1 MKAILNDNGFAVSDG
16 FIHIYNVDPV
26 TGEYLNDSE
35 EFLAQG
41 VGLPAHSFIEPPLEA
56 KEGFAVCRTESG
68 WEYRADYRNSV
79 AYSIESGSQS
89 RVTELGELPAN
100 LTFLAP
106 KTPFDLWNGFEWVTD
121 LAAQRQAEID
131 AAKAEKYQ
139 RELKAKEMIEK
150 LADALDLNM
159 ALDGDEARLTEWR
172 KYRVLL
178 NQLDIN
184 TASDITW
191 PLQPAE

>member
-1 MKAILNDNGFAVSDG
+1 MKTTLNDKGFAVSDG

-41 VGLPAHSFIEPPLEA
+41 IGLPAHSFIEPPLEA
-56 KEGFAVCRTESG
+56 KEGFVVCRTESG
-68 WEYRADYRNSV
+68 WEYRADYRNSM

-89 RVTELGELPAN
+89 RVIELGELPAN
-100 LTFLAP
+100 LTFLVP
-106 KTPFDLWNGFEWVTD
+106 KTPFDLWNGSEWVID

-131 AAKAEKYQ
+131 TAKAEKHQ
-139 RELKAKEMIEK
+139 LEQKAKEMIEK
-150 LADALDLNM
+150 LSDALDLNM
-159 ALDGDEARLTEWR
+159 ALDGDEARLAAWR

-184 TASDITW
+184 VAPDIAW
-191 PLQPAE
+191 PLQPVE

>member
-1 MKAILNDNGFAVSDG
+1 MKTALSDKGFAVSDG
-16 FIHIYNVDPV
+16 FIRIYNVDPA
-26 TGEYLNDSE
+26 TGEFIHYSD
-35 EFLAQG
+35 EFLTQG

-68 WEYRADYRNSV
+68 WEYRTDYRNSV

-89 RVTELGELPAN
+89 RVTELGELPAY
-100 LTFLAP
+100 LTFLVP
-106 KTPFDLWNGFEWVTD
+106 KTQFDQWNGSEWITD

-131 AAKAEKYQ
+131 VAKAEKHQ
-139 RELKAKEMIEK
+139 LEQKAKEMIEK
-150 LADALDLNM
+150 LSDALDLNM

-191 PLQPAE
+191 PLQPTE

>member
-1 MKAILNDNGFAVSDG
+1 MKATLNDNGFAVSDG
-16 FIHIYNVDPV
+16 FIHIYHVDP
-26 TGEYLNDSE
+26 TSDEYLNDSE
-35 EFLAQG
+35 EFLIQG

-68 WEYRADYRNSV
+68 WEYRTDYRNSV

-89 RVTELGELPAN
+89 RVTELGELPAY
-100 LTFLAP
+100 LTFLVP
-106 KTPFDLWNGFEWVTD
+106 KTQFDQWNGSEWITD

-139 RELKAKEMIEK
+139 RELKAKGMIEK

-178 NQLDIN
+178 NQLDI
-184 TASDITW
+184 TMIPDITW
-191 PLQPAE
+191 PSQPAK

>member
-1 MKAILNDNGFAVSDG
+1 METILNDSGLAIFDG
-16 FIHIYNVDPV
+16 FLHVFHTDDK
-26 TGEYLNDSE
+26 TGEYISE
-35 EFLAQG
+35 SDEFLIQG
-41 VGLPAHSFIEPPLEA
+41 VGLPAYSYIDQPLKA
-56 KEGFAVCRTESG
+56 KKGFAICRTPFGWEYKSDHRGDVIYSTESG
-68 WEYRADYRNSV
+68 SK
-79 AYSIESGSQS
+79 ST
-89 RVTELGELPAN
+89 VTELGELPAN

-106 KTPFDLWNGFEWVTD
+106 KTPFDLWNGSEWITD

>member
-1 MKAILNDNGFAVSDG
+1 MKTILNDNGFAVSDG
-16 FIHIYNVDPV
+16 FIHIYSIDPT
-26 TGEYLNDSE
+26 TGEYLNDSD
-35 EFLAQG
+35 EFLTQG
-41 VGLPAHSFIEPPLEA
+41 VGLPAHSFIEPPLKA

-68 WEYRADYRNSV
+68 WEYRADYRHSV

-89 RVTELGELPAN
+89 TVTELGELPAN

-106 KTPFDLWNGFEWVTD
+106 KTPFDLWNGSEWVTD

-131 AAKAEKYQ
+131 TAKAEKY
-139 RELKAKEMIEK
+139 RLERGAKEMIEK
-150 LADALDLNM
+150 LADGLDLNM
-159 ALDGDEARLTEWR
+159 ALDGDEARLTAWR

-184 TASDITW
+184 TASDIAW
-191 PLQPAE
+191 PQQPVE

>member
-1 MKAILNDNGFAVSDG
+1 MKTILNDNGFAVSDG
-16 FIHIYNVDPV
+16 FIHIYSIDPT
-26 TGEYLNDSE
+26 TGEYLNDSD
-35 EFLAQG
+35 EFLVQG
-41 VGLPAHSFIEPPLEA
+41 VGLPAHSFIDQPLAA

-68 WEYRADYRNSV
+68 WEYKADYRNSV
-79 AYSIESGSQS
+79 AYSTETGSQTA
-89 RVTELGELPAN
+89 VTELGELLVN
-100 LTFLAP
+100 LTFSAP
-106 KTPFDLWNGFEWVTD
+106 KTPFDQWNGVEWVTD

-131 AAKAEKYQ
+131 TAKAEKY
-139 RELKAKEMIEK
+139 RLERDAKEMIEK

-159 ALDGDEARLTEWR
+159 ALDGDEARLTAWR

-191 PLQPAE
+191 PQQPVE